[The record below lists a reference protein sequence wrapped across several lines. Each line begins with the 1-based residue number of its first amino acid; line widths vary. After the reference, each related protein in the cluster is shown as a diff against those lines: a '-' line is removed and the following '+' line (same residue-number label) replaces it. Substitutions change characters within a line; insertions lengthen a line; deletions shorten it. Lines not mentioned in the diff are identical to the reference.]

1 MTKVNSRRAKRAL
14 SLVWGGGGG
23 GMGEEIV
30 LLNERNKMVFNYQHL
45 RKGGFG
51 EMAGAL
57 LSCPQHMKEMVLLS
71 RGVDR
76 KGPLTVPEMNFYSC
90 LSTLIE
96 SEGCCWK
103 P

>member
-1 MTKVNSRRAKRAL
+1 MADVP
-14 SLVWGGGGG
+14 SLLYLWCRGR
-23 GMGEEIV
+23 GEEIV
-30 LLNERNKMVFNYQHL
+30 LLNEWNKMVFNYQHL
-45 RKGGFG
+45 SKGWFG

-57 LSCPQHMKEMVLLS
+57 LSCPRHMCAGDGVRS

-76 KGPLTVPEMNFYSC
+76 EGPLTVPEMNFYSC